1 MIPHFLPS
9 FRDFI
14 LVAVHGLGMAVK
26 RSHVFRS
33 MLELFATAQE
43 IRDRTLNSLAA
54 VYAVGGILTGSYFQ

>member
-14 LVAVHGLGMAVK
+14 FVAVHGPGMAVK
-26 RSHVFRS
+26 RSHEFRS
-33 MLELFATAQE
+33 MLELFVTAP